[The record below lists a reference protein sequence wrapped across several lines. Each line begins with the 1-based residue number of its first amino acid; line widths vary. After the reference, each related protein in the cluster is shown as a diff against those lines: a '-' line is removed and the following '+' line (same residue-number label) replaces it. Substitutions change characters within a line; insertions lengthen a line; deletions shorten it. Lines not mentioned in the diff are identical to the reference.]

1 MKRLVLIIVTLL
13 MFQCGWAE
21 DMVGAWLLPS
31 KNIGGINF
39 SFMKRK
45 EELLWITLI
54 VGMVARLLTRR
65 LKHSQEVM
73 LCY

>member
-31 KNIGGINF
+31 KM
-39 SFMKRK
+39 S
-45 EELLWITLI
+45 
-54 VGMVARLLTRR
+54 VA
-65 LKHSQEVM
+65 
-73 LCY
+73 